1 MSDVLVIKV
10 NLDVSAEQLKSLRD
24 GFLLQK
30 KEHGVVVIPSFCEA
44 VMIPEDVEI
53 KVEGVSNGE

>member
-10 NLDVSAEQLKSLRD
+10 NLDVSAERLKALRD

-30 KEHGVVVIPSFCEA
+30 EYGVVVIPSFCEA
-44 VMIPEDVEI
+44 VVVPEDVEI